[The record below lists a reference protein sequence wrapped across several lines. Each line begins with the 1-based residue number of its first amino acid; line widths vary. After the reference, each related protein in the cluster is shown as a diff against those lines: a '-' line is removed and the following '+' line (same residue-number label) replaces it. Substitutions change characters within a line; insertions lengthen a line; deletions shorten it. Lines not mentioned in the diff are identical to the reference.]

1 LKEKTMSPLLKFLIR
16 RLIAIPVTLL
26 VITAVLYGAIMLA
39 PVETRAM
46 MYVPM
51 GGSNNPSLRPE
62 VMVSQIIRA
71 RGLNDPYPVQYARW
85 LSRLLRGNW
94 GWSPVF
100 GNVLEALLR
109 RTPATVELTL
119 YSVLFLIPLGI
130 VSGGVAGA
138 RQNRLPD
145 YGFRLVAFAATAI
158 PPFILALVL
167 LAIFYAGLSWFPPG
181 RLSIAETFIV
191 EASSFKT
198 YTGLL
203 TVDGLINGRLDITLS
218 ALRHLI
224 LPAITLSVLHWATLG
239 RVTRAAMIEE
249 LGKDYVRAGR
259 GRGLPNALILWRHAL
274 RNAMV
279 PALNSIALSAASLI
293 MGVYVVEAIFNF
305 PGVSELIRT
314 LAYNVDVPVA
324 MGFAIY
330 SVLFVLPVMAALDVL
345 QAIADPRI
353 REGVTVS

>member
-1 LKEKTMSPLLKFLIR
+1 
-16 RLIAIPVTLL
+16 
-26 VITAVLYGAIMLA
+26 MLA

-46 MYVPM
+46 LYAPM
-51 GGSNNPSLRPE
+51 GAGNNPGLRPE
-62 VMVSQIIRA
+62 VMIHQIIRA
-71 RGLNDPYPVQYARW
+71 RGLDDPFPVQYARW

-94 GWSPVF
+94 GWSADY

-109 RTPATVELTL
+109 RTPATIELTL
-119 YSVLFLIPLGI
+119 FSVLLLVPLGI
-130 VSGGVAGA
+130 VSGSIAGA
-138 RQNRLPD
+138 KQNQLAD
-145 YGFRLVAFAATAI
+145 HGFRLIAFAGTAI

-167 LAIFYAGLSWFPPG
+167 LGIFYAGLNWFPPG
-181 RLSIAETFIV
+181 RIGILDTFV
-191 EASSFKT
+191 VQDPSFKT

-203 TVDGLINGRLDITLS
+203 TIDGLLNGRAEISFS
-218 ALRHLI
+218 ALRHLV

-249 LGKDYVRAGR
+249 LSRDYVRAGL
-259 GRGLPNALILWRHAL
+259 GRGLPNSLIIWRHAL

-305 PGVSELIRT
+305 PGISELIRSMGDNPDT
-314 LAYNVDVPVA
+314 SLA

-330 SVLFVLPVMAALDVL
+330 SVLLVLPVMLALDVL
-345 QAIADPRI
+345 QAIVDPRI
-353 REGVTVS
+353 REGVTAS